1 MLTAKQEKFVQ
12 ELIKNGGNR
21 SAAYRAAYNASKA
34 KEKTINESA
43 SRLMKD
49 PKIATRYEE
58 LRHKVQHKVVEKT
71 IDDAASMRA
80 FIIEKLKQI
89 ASGELTDIEEGRC
102 PDGSWG
108 VKKKTRRVSDVQA
121 ALQKLAEYYGC
132 TPEAAQS
139 TEIVIRYED
148 GEEYGD

>member
-12 ELIKNGGNR
+12 ELIKNGGNQ
-21 SAAYRAAYNASKA
+21 SAAYRAAYDTSKM
-34 KEKTINESA
+34 KEKTITQKA
-43 SRLMKD
+43 CRLFQQGNVR
-49 PKIATRYEE
+49 ARYDEIQG
-58 LRHKVQHKVVEKT
+58 KVIEKT
-71 IDDAASMRA
+71 ADVAASMRA
-80 FIIEKLKQI
+80 FIIQKLKEI

-102 PDGSWG
+102 TDGSWG
-108 VKKKTRRVSDVQA
+108 IKKKTRRVSDVQA

-148 GEEYGD
+148 GGEYAD

>member
-12 ELIKNGGNR
+12 ELVKNGGNR
-21 SAAYRAAYNASKA
+21 SAAYRAAYDASKM
-34 KEKTINESA
+34 KEQTINQKA
-43 SRLMKD
+43 SRLLKKD
-49 PKIATRYEE
+49 HIRARFDEIQG
-58 LRHKVQHKVVEKT
+58 KVQDKVIEKT
-71 IDDAASMRA
+71 VDDAASMRA

-89 ASGELTDIEEGRC
+89 ASGELTDIEEGRY